1 MSKLQAV
8 WIFVAV
14 IGGLNAQ
21 TGGRAAGTPQFHSE
35 QDERDIRSV
44 LAEGFEKYWNSH
56 QPAAAVTPDK
66 CIDNAIFINT
76 SGGWVMGREKFAE
89 MISRLHGL
97 GGPFHDH
104 TRRHEVEELRFVRPD
119 VALAVVKT
127 FDIKRAGVPTTGEE
141 TRGLIVLTKEGGR
154 WKVNALENT
163 IIQATVNGQR

>member
-1 MSKLQAV
+1 MSKLLAV
-8 WIFVAV
+8 CIWVAV

-21 TGGRAAGTPQFHSE
+21 TGGKPAGTLQS
-35 QDERDIRSV
+35 QSVRDERDIRSV

-89 MISRLHGL
+89 MISRLHGP

-104 TRRHEVEELRFVRPD
+104 TRRHEVEELRFIRPD

-127 FDIKRAGVPTTGEE
+127 FDIKRAGVPATGEE

-154 WKVNALENT
+154 WKVNALENKT
-163 IIQATVNGQR
+163 IQATVNGQR

>member
-1 MSKLQAV
+1 MSRLQAV
-8 WIFVAV
+8 WIAV
-14 IGGLNAQ
+14 IGALIAQ
-21 TGGRAAGTPQFHSE
+21 TGGKAAQTAQSRSE
-35 QDERDIRSV
+35 QDQAEIRSV

-76 SGGWVMGREKFAE
+76 SGGWVTGRETFAE
-89 MISRLHGL
+89 MISRLHGP

-104 TRRHEVEELRFVRPD
+104 TRRHEVEDLRFIRPD

-127 FDIKRAGVPTTGEE
+127 FDIKRAGVPIPGEE
-141 TRGLIVLTKEGGR
+141 TRGLVILSKENGR

-163 IIQATVNGQR
+163 KIQATVNGQR